1 MKKIL
6 TYIIVI
12 TVSVVVGI
20 GIGMFNL
27 KRRLLKGDN
36 IQSDTT
42 TVIVYDTVRVKIP
55 EPASARSVGI
65 EVYPIAQVPVLLY
78 YSDTIEKPYFVNND
92 LIIPRTQKYYKDPR
106 YEAWVSGYNPRIDS
120 VNVFSPVTI
129 KTVTNTVKKAYKN
142 EFYISADFRYF
153 HFAPDPML
161 TIGASIEYIRNER
174 YKIVVGAGLAGYN
187 EKVKWYGIVGVSY
200 CLYRYKF

>member
-65 EVYPIAQVPVLLY
+65 EVYPVVQVPVLLY
-78 YSDTIEKPYFVNND
+78 HSDTITKPYFVDND
-92 LIIPRTQKYYKDPR
+92 LVIPISQRYYKDER
-106 YEAWVSGYNPRIDS
+106 YQAWVSGYNPRLDS
-120 VNVFSPVTI
+120 IVVYNTI
-129 KTVTNTVKKAYKN
+129 QT
-142 EFYISADFRYF
+142 ISQIKGKYAENRLSIEARFLA
-153 HFAPDPML
+153 APDLFLPS
-161 TIGASIEYIRNER
+161 IGARYTRGGLFAEVGGMYRNGIKP
-174 YKIVVGAGLAGYN
+174 YLQVGYSVTLF
-187 EKVKWYGIVGVSY
+187 
-200 CLYRYKF
+200 R